1 MVDRCNNCEYF
12 KRLYTQENSN
22 YVATIYGFAKKE
34 KEFFQKN
41 IIAEIIKRISL

>member
-1 MVDRCNNCEYF
+1 MVDRCNNCKYF

-34 KEFFQKN
+34 KKN